1 MPDARAHQAR
11 KPVLPISRACS
22 GILLSTV
29 SAPGDAVNAGRPSST
44 GPGCCPGVH
53 LRIRRAEPKSHSAAV
68 AHSAP
73 GPLLVPPSRTASVA
87 TQGGIEVILLRFA
100 SRPSLP
106 LPSPNAAPKTDANF
120 LLARHLQLIWADA
133 RRQTEASAKLR
144 KSEAWYEHT
153 NPSAMATVLL
163 TCSPSL
169 SESGSGP
176 KSHEVPSWE
185 GRIAPGGVAGFKT
198 PRYD

>member
-11 KPVLPISRACS
+11 KPVLPISRACR

-29 SAPGDAVNAGRPSST
+29 SAPGDAVNAGRPSSLDRAVVLVFT
-44 GPGCCPGVH
+44 CSFDVPS
-53 LRIRRAEPKSHSAAV
+53 RRV
-68 AHSAP
+68 I
-73 GPLLVPPSRTASVA
+73 LPPSPILLRGLFLCCHHGQRQWPRS
-87 TQGGIEVILLRFA
+87 GGIEVILLRFA

-106 LPSPNAAPKTDANF
+106 LPSLNAAPKTDADF
-120 LLARHLQLIWADA
+120 LLARHLQLTWADT
-133 RRQTEASAKLR
+133 RQTAASAKLG

-185 GRIAPGGVAGFKT
+185 GRIAPGGV
-198 PRYD
+198 